1 MSCFFLIWFL
11 SVQQSSFYGYAGM
24 LPRRFTQ
31 AVMTGESKNISFL
44 FFMSI
49 ESLFSLSRILSWG
62 SAMAVGSV
70 CCVTYVTHVKEPN
83 ALIAKIRDSPQC
95 SWYDRQHIAPQ
106 HLVKHYMSLSKGSR
120 SHTSNV
126 VPHILQENTE

>member
-62 SAMAVGSV
+62 SAIPAFLHLLFCQYLENKNEETSLLSG
-70 CCVTYVTHVKEPN
+70 PN
-83 ALIAKIRDSPQC
+83 MQK
-95 SWYDRQHIAPQ
+95 
-106 HLVKHYMSLSKGSR
+106 
-120 SHTSNV
+120 
-126 VPHILQENTE
+126 